1 MKSFTVESFPWDA
14 GTDSG
19 TTYAAADMATNPVGL
34 ISKITSGVLLAPGA
48 DSVEA
53 AANWECATTTTD
65 ISATMIGTFEDGTIS
80 EDMPVSYS
88 CKLYNKLTEEY
99 HPTDFPS
106 NNHWSPSLLVSHSVD
121 YSMWSGNTKATS
133 GVKLIAEVC
142 ILFIYV

>member
-53 AANWECATTTTD
+53 VANWECATTTTD
-65 ISATMIGTFEDGTIS
+65 DKNSPGDKIRGKKKSKKSKKSAKKDNA
-80 EDMPVSYS
+80 
-88 CKLYNKLTEEY
+88 NKQTHKRY
-99 HPTDFPS
+99 KK
-106 NNHWSPSLLVSHSVD
+106 
-121 YSMWSGNTKATS
+121 GN
-133 GVKLIAEVC
+133 LRH
-142 ILFIYV
+142 